1 MPQLLNIFS
10 WKLNTPKKN
19 LVTVRIVG
27 GLGNQLFILFFGLAV
42 STVLGS
48 KLLIDDKLIVFGS
61 NSDRKIEILNLKFG
75 RIQFQFKKSYVQPR
89 TLIKRSLIVRRV
101 LWHIFNSQGYLVSEK
116 MVADA
121 NFKFKSGQTF
131 SGYYQDWFYA
141 DYIHE
146 IKGKLFVE
154 ALKPSVSYEKLRSEL
169 KHNRPICIHVR
180 LGDYFNF
187 PEIYSI
193 LPEHYYLDA
202 IKYLNSNTKFPIWV
216 FIESK
221 DELITHYP
229 NLFALTDKV
238 IDRGVG
244 VSDSES
250 FVLLQESQSIVAS
263 NSTYSLWAAWF
274 AEKNGANVVVPLQMG
289 VKGGQDDLTSA
300 RWDRY
305 DLIRKEII
313 LKSNQEGTYILKK
326 RDFESKF
333 K

>member
-1 MPQLLNIFS
+1 MPQFLSIFRRRVNS
-10 WKLNTPKKN
+10 PKKEFI
-19 LVTVRIVG
+19 TVRIVG
-27 GLGNQLFILFFGLAV
+27 GLGNQLFTLFFGLAV
-42 STVLGS
+42 STALGS
-48 KLLIDDKLIVFGS
+48 KLLIDDKLVAFGS

-75 RIQFQFKKSYVQPR
+75 KMQFQFTRSYFQPR
-89 TLIKRSLIVRRV
+89 ALIKRNLIIRRIF
-101 LWHIFNSQGYLVSEK
+101 WHLFNSQRYLVSEK
-116 MVADA
+116 MVANT
-121 NFKFKSGQTF
+121 NFKFKLRQTF
-131 SGYYQDWFYA
+131 LGYYQDWFYA
-141 DYIHE
+141 DYIY
-146 IKGKLFVE
+146 KTNGNLFIEVLNPT
-154 ALKPSVSYEKLRSEL
+154 ASYQKLRLEL
-169 KHNRPICIHVR
+169 KNNQPICIHVR
-180 LGDYFNF
+180 LGDYLDF

-202 IKYLNSNTKFPIWV
+202 IKYLNSSSELPIWV

-221 DELITHYP
+221 NELITHYP

-238 IDRGVG
+238 IDRGAE

-250 FVLLQESQSIVAS
+250 FALLQESQSIVTS

-313 LKSNQEGTYILKK
+313 PKSNQEDNYVLKK
-326 RDFESKF
+326 REFESKF
-333 K
+333 N